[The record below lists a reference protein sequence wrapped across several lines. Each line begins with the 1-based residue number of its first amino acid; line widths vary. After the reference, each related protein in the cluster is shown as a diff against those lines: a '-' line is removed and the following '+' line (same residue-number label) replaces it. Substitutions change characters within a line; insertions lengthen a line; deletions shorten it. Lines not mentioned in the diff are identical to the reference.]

1 MAEDSHLR
9 DTADWRLNASTIT
22 NSNNTA
28 SNSNYARRVAVAA
41 CLVAL
46 VLLVHVHLRQPRG
59 VALLVAMGAAPAKG
73 ASGAGKYVGF
83 KSALQQQVCICGC
96 ASVCLG
102 ACVSTCLRMR
112 VRVLVSVCLR
122 VSLAASVSM

>member
-1 MAEDSHLR
+1 MTEDSHLR

-59 VALLVAMGAAPAKG
+59 VALLVALGAPSKG
-73 ASGAGKYVGF
+73 ASGAGKYIGS
-83 KSALQQQVCICGC
+83 KSALQQQVCIYGC

-102 ACVSTCLRMR
+102 ACVSTCLR
-112 VRVLVSVCLR
+112 VRVHVRVCLCLCVCVSVWLH
-122 VSLAASVSM
+122 L